1 MLDFSEN
8 VEEQKK
14 YVTSYRVD
22 GKDIVINYAIGDK
35 KRIPYTEA
43 EEKSVLET
51 MENQASS
58 IYVKSPNK
66 NEKILSV
73 VQPALFLP
81 VAISNVVNNPGN
93 TFYVIIAVCV
103 GFGAIYF
110 PAKVISYKIKCKEA
124 KKINYFLKHK
134 EELNGCLVNRKFKK
148 YGLTEGLSRKAK
160 KGIEEEIG
168 KRYNPDSTRHEQM
181 PVNINNIECYSL
193 KDLVQLRANIEEIK
207 ARHPELSDD
216 AMTLTM
222 KPKKNKA
229 VAVNIFADLD

>member
-8 VEEQKK
+8 VEEQKN

-81 VAISNVVNNPGN
+81 
-93 TFYVIIAVCV
+93 
-103 GFGAIYF
+103 
-110 PAKVISYKIKCKEA
+110 
-124 KKINYFLKHK
+124 
-134 EELNGCLVNRKFKK
+134 
-148 YGLTEGLSRKAK
+148 
-160 KGIEEEIG
+160 
-168 KRYNPDSTRHEQM
+168 
-181 PVNINNIECYSL
+181 
-193 KDLVQLRANIEEIK
+193 
-207 ARHPELSDD
+207 
-216 AMTLTM
+216 
-222 KPKKNKA
+222 
-229 VAVNIFADLD
+229 